1 MRAELGKL
9 TQTCDWLAPN
19 TPKRGKTMQD
29 QRSTRGLLLAALF
42 LLTIFS
48 NEVSCKQPKLYPQ
61 PNYETKEYW
70 TRDAQQSMDRASRVL
85 QQLRYSAKNVILF
98 IGDGMGV
105 STVTAG
111 RILKGQLK
119 NSSGEEASLAFDE
132 FDHAGLIRT
141 YNMDRQT
148 PDSASTATAF
158 MCGVKTNGYM
168 LGVNQD
174 AKLGSCST
182 YDSRQHDVV
191 SFLKFASEQ
200 GKATGVLTTDRLTGA
215 TPAPAY
221 ASSVSRQW
229 QDDTDRNTDDSSPD
243 SPEQRRRCPDIAT
256 QLVDRAVNFTVL
268 MGGGRLKLLPKN
280 VTTMDQ
286 FGGVQVNGTRSDGIN
301 LVERWSSLQRQLG
314 RRPVYVE
321 TADELRN
328 LRADQADS
336 VLGLLSTEKMR
347 YHSTNIRSEGYRE
360 PSLAD
365 MTRKALE
372 VLRKNSNG
380 FALMVEGARID
391 SGHHANQAQRALYD
405 VLAFDEAV
413 QVATE
418 MTSIEDTL
426 IVVSADHSHVFTIGH
441 YGYRGQPIL
450 GKMVSKS
457 SDGSLQY
464 PALVP
469 RHSESHSAEDVAL
482 FARGPGAHL
491 FQSVHQ
497 QSYIGHVIMK
507 AGCLGW
513 YARTGNCLQDPESA
527 TSAATVDPALPR
539 MVRHRLQSMDR
550 ASRVLQELRYSA
562 KNVILFIGDGMGVS
576 TVTAGRILKGQL
588 KNSSGEEAS
597 LAFDEFDHAGLI
609 RTYNLDRQT
618 PDSAATATAFLCG
631 VKTNFYT
638 LGVNQNAKLGSCS
651 TYDSRQHDVVSF
663 LKLAS
668 EQGRAT
674 GVVTTSRLTGA
685 TPAPAFAS
693 CVSRRWQ
700 DDTDRDTDSSSE
712 DTVEQRR
719 DCPDIAT
726 QMVDRGV
733 NFTVLM
739 GGGRLKFLPKNVTT
753 VDQVTGRTYRGTRSD
768 GVNLV
773 ERWKTLQGQFGRRAQ
788 YVETADDLRSI
799 QPDNVDSV
807 LALTSIADMQYHVIN
822 INSSGYREPSLADM
836 TKKTLEVLTKNPKGF
851 ALLVEGGRIDNGHH
865 GNRAQRALYEVVAFD
880 EAIQTAMEMT
890 SIEDTLIVVSADH
903 SHVFTIGYYGRRG
916 QPVLGKVMSSEEPL
930 RYATASD
937 GMQYTAVSYGDG
949 PGAEVGRPRRN
960 ISEDSPESSYD
971 YRYPSLVPR
980 STESHAGED
989 VSVMARGPGAQL
1001 FHSVH
1006 QQSYIAH
1013 VIMKAACL
1021 GWYADTGNCLKAP
1034 EAVSTTSPGDIP
1046 TTTTKSAVAKVSRQ
1060 NVSLIMS
1067 AAALIVLRS
1076 L

>member
-48 NEVSCKQPKLYPQ
+48 NKVSCKQPKLYPQ

-321 TADELRN
+321 TAEELRN

-336 VLGLLSTEKMR
+336 VLGLLSTKKMR

-464 PALVP
+464 EVAPDNIEKTVASYSDGPSAKPNQPRPNITEDVPEEKEKYRYPALVP

-527 TSAATVDPALPR
+527 TSAATVDPR
-539 MVRHRLQSMDR
+539 
-550 ASRVLQELRYSA
+550 
-562 KNVILFIGDGMGVS
+562 
-576 TVTAGRILKGQL
+576 TTA
-588 KNSSGEEAS
+588 N
-597 LAFDEFDHAGLI
+597 
-609 RTYNLDRQT
+609 
-618 PDSAATATAFLCG
+618 
-631 VKTNFYT
+631 
-638 LGVNQNAKLGSCS
+638 
-651 TYDSRQHDVVSF
+651 
-663 LKLAS
+663 
-668 EQGRAT
+668 
-674 GVVTTSRLTGA
+674 GA
-685 TPAPAFAS
+685 TS
-693 CVSRRWQ
+693 
-700 DDTDRDTDSSSE
+700 
-712 DTVEQRR
+712 
-719 DCPDIAT
+719 
-726 QMVDRGV
+726 
-733 NFTVLM
+733 
-739 GGGRLKFLPKNVTT
+739 
-753 VDQVTGRTYRGTRSD
+753 TGLS
-768 GVNLV
+768 
-773 ERWKTLQGQFGRRAQ
+773 
-788 YVETADDLRSI
+788 
-799 QPDNVDSV
+799 
-807 LALTSIADMQYHVIN
+807 
-822 INSSGYREPSLADM
+822 
-836 TKKTLEVLTKNPKGF
+836 
-851 ALLVEGGRIDNGHH
+851 
-865 GNRAQRALYEVVAFD
+865 
-880 EAIQTAMEMT
+880 
-890 SIEDTLIVVSADH
+890 
-903 SHVFTIGYYGRRG
+903 
-916 QPVLGKVMSSEEPL
+916 
-930 RYATASD
+930 
-937 GMQYTAVSYGDG
+937 
-949 PGAEVGRPRRN
+949 
-960 ISEDSPESSYD
+960 
-971 YRYPSLVPR
+971 
-980 STESHAGED
+980 
-989 VSVMARGPGAQL
+989 
-1001 FHSVH
+1001 
-1006 QQSYIAH
+1006 
-1013 VIMKAACL
+1013 KAAL
-1021 GWYADTGNCLKAP
+1021 
-1034 EAVSTTSPGDIP
+1034 S
-1046 TTTTKSAVAKVSRQ
+1046 
-1060 NVSLIMS
+1060 
-1067 AAALIVLRS
+1067 IVLCC
-1076 L
+1076 LMLLQQL